1 MNYYVVVTIISILI
15 CCGVLFWIRYSFKK
29 HSSSSRENVIIAN
42 CPDYWIDTKG
52 DGTECVSTGAN
63 ITQTCTG
70 TMNFSG
76 NSCDKLN
83 KVLPCTGMVWDG
95 ITYGTGSIS
104 ASKKHCILNPSPY
117 PVSPTDAPLQ
127 KDPTNPNTPDQPLPI
142 DPTNTSTTDPIYQPV
157 PPTTTDPIYQPL
169 PKM

>member
-1 MNYYVVVTIISILI
+1 MNFYVVVIIIAILT
-15 CCGVLFWIRYSFKK
+15 CVGVLFWINSSFKK
-29 HSSSSRENVIIAN
+29 HVSSSRENVIIAN

-52 DGTECVSTGAN
+52 DGTECVSTGPN

-83 KVLPCTGMVWDG
+83 KVLPCTGIVWDG

-104 ASKKHCILNPSPY
+104 ASKKHCSLNPSQY
-117 PVSPTDAPLQ
+117 PVAPTD
-127 KDPTNPNTPDQPLPI
+127 QPVPI
-142 DPTNTSTTDPIYQPV
+142 PPPTTDPPV
-157 PPTTTDPIYQPL
+157 PIPPL
-169 PKM
+169 QQTQ